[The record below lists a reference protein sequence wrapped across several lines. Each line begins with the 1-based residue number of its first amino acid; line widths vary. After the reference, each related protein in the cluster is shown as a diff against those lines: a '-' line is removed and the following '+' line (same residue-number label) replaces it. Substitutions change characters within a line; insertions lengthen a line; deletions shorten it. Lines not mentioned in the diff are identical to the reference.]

1 MPCRAESNQNGNKS
15 MLNAFRLL
23 LRVRRLERRN
33 KELVSL
39 VQQIYDWTDHK
50 HTSWARRAN
59 AAIAAAKAG

>member
-1 MPCRAESNQNGNKS
+1 

-39 VQQIYDWTDHK
+39 VQQIYNWTDHK
-50 HTSWARRAN
+50 NTSWARRAN